1 VKPYVNKEELI
12 NSMLPRVKQIA
23 SQIYAKFAHI
33 GSNLE
38 YEDLVQVG
46 VIGLIDAANKY
57 DPTRDNK
64 FETYA
69 EFRIRGA
76 IIDELRKE
84 DWLPRC
90 MRDTIKK
97 VESAMKKL
105 ATQLMREPTEEE
117 IAKELNLPLDTVFE
131 AMKNISDSQL
141 LCYDD
146 IEPFIVFKSD
156 YYDPYQYAVENELK
170 DILAQCIERLDE
182 KEQLILSLY
191 FYEGLTLK
199 EIGEILD
206 LTESRVSQIRSTA
219 FKKLKKCFHEF
230 VD

>member
-1 VKPYVNKEELI
+1 MKPYVNKEGLI

-105 ATQLMREPTEEE
+105 ATQ
-117 IAKELNLPLDTVFE
+117 
-131 AMKNISDSQL
+131 
-141 LCYDD
+141 
-146 IEPFIVFKSD
+146 
-156 YYDPYQYAVENELK
+156 
-170 DILAQCIERLDE
+170 
-182 KEQLILSLY
+182 
-191 FYEGLTLK
+191 
-199 EIGEILD
+199 
-206 LTESRVSQIRSTA
+206 
-219 FKKLKKCFHEF
+219 
-230 VD
+230 